1 MTIWYRWRCILCCFD
16 YLICVVTFNSFYEFI
31 TGLTLYD
38 KSYELNWEVPEKLSC
53 PNKSFTMT
61 GSK

>member
-1 MTIWYRWRCILCCFD
+1 MSLVH
-16 YLICVVTFNSFYEFI
+16 VVVLFI
-31 TGLTLYD
+31 RGLTLYD